1 MITVTDI
8 AEKLQVNESTVR
20 AFLARMG
27 FSPVG
32 FCRRASTGRQALAF
46 EDKAFDISKEY
57 FRTSGLKFEHKKV
70 RLEQADERV
79 KQEEL
84 FAAAPTESTDALKAI
99 ATSLAEISATLKEL
113 KTLAERGK

>member
-8 AEKLQVNESTVR
+8 AEKLKVNESTVR
-20 AFLARMG
+20 AFLGRMG
-27 FSPVG
+27 FSPIG

-46 EDKAFDISKEY
+46 KDEALDIAKEY
-57 FRTSGLKFEHKKV
+57 FRTGGLKFEHKKV
-70 RLEQADERV
+70 RLALPDERM

-84 FAAAPTESTDALKAI
+84 FAAASPESAEALKQI
-99 ATSLAEISATLKEL
+99 AASLAEISGTLKEL